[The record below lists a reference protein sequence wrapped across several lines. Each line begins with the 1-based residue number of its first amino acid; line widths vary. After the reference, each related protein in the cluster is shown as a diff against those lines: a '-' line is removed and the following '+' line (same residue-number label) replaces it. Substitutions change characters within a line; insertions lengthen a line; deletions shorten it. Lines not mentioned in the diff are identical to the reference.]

1 MIGKNEPNII
11 LKMNTVFSAFP
22 YYFIKIVKVYK
33 KGKVA
38 KLFRINKI
46 AEALN
51 LLSYI
56 KFYTLNATINITA
69 KIINNKHFKKSIIKL
84 VSQ

>member
-1 MIGKNEPNII
+1 MIGKNEPKIM

-22 YYFIKIVKVYK
+22 YSFIKNVKLYK
-33 KGKVA
+33 KGNVA
-38 KLFRINKI
+38 KLFRINII

-51 LLSYI
+51 LLSCI
-56 KFYTLNATINITA
+56 KFYILNATINIIA
-69 KIINNKHFKKSIIKL
+69 KIINSIHFKKSIIKL